1 VAQKQMSVGFP
12 SCARL
17 AVLMVL
23 PLRSFNEIFGK
34 VSCADSP
41 SETNKKRIEIERRI
55 NIFFKSKKL

>member
-1 VAQKQMSVGFP
+1 
-12 SCARL
+12 L

-23 PLRSFNEIFGK
+23 PLRSFSEILGK
-34 VSCADSP
+34 VSCADNP